1 MPLHNALLDVT
12 ADFSEIFEKQRR
24 DFGGAH
30 RIGNEIRTLSKQG
43 VAMLEFGDMTAAENC
58 EKKIKELWKQLYDLS
73 LPEDICWQF
82 DSENGQEMVEF
93 IIVKQLFPY
102 LDPSADL
109 VRIDSLPSYENLQV
123 TRQTWMAGLGDVVG
137 ELSKLQLRR
146 LCDHNLDRK
155 QRLALRR
162 RFVEI
167 AETIRGALGQFETAY
182 PIVVNNSRRRGFF
195 NTFRGVLVRMDNL
208 IERHLDAIATMLDQ
222 SAR

>member
-43 VAMLEFGDMTAAENC
+43 VAMLESSDMTAAENC
-58 EKKIKELWKQLYDLS
+58 EKKIKELWRELYELN
-73 LPEDICWQF
+73 LPEDIRWQF

-102 LDPSADL
+102 LDPLTNLDK
-109 VRIDSLPSYENLQV
+109 IDSLSSRENLQV

-146 LCDHNLDRK
+146 LCQSGLNRE

-162 RFVEI
+162 RFVGI
-167 AETIRGALGQFETAY
+167 AEIMRTALCKF
-182 PIVVNNSRRRGFF
+182 
-195 NTFRGVLVRMDNL
+195 
-208 IERHLDAIATMLDQ
+208 
-222 SAR
+222 